1 MELMWGLTKLESS
14 CDINSLEELTYIKYF
29 LNLILKK

>member
-1 MELMWGLTKLESS
+1 MEPMWGLTKLESS
-14 CDINSLEELTYIKYF
+14 CNINSLEELTYIKYF